1 MFGAPAVASTSAAPT
16 PLSFGA
22 AKPAAAAPL
31 GGLVAKP
38 TVPGAP
44 VASAPVPSLL
54 KGKTLEDIVNNWS
67 NELEERTRDFSEIA
81 GEVREWDRVL
91 RENGEQVRDS
101 STLGMRRR
109 WPYHHNFTD
118 FGTIQ
123 LNSTPLSSAQPDLV
137 VVGLR

>member
-1 MFGAPAVASTSAAPT
+1 MFGGAPAVASTSAAPA

-22 AKPAAAAPL
+22 PKPAAALL

-44 VASAPVPSLL
+44 VASAPVPSML
-54 KGKTLEDIVNNWS
+54 KGKTLEEIVNNWS

-91 RENGEQVRDS
+91 RENGEQVCDS
-101 STLGMRRR
+101 PQS
-109 WPYHHNFTD
+109 
-118 FGTIQ
+118 
-123 LNSTPLSSAQPDLV
+123 
-137 VVGLR
+137 